1 MGWLLGG
8 SGRGHPGC
16 WCSRVGS
23 VVILRPLSTAIVYH
37 CVSVGREEGGGGGGE
52 GRGGEGRGGEGRGG
66 EGRGGEGRGGGE
78 GGEGRGGEGE

>member
-1 MGWLLGG
+1 MGLLLGG

-37 CVSVGREEGGGGGGE
+37 CVSMGRKGREGG

-66 EGRGGEGRGGGE
+66 EGRGGEGE
-78 GGEGRGGEGE
+78 